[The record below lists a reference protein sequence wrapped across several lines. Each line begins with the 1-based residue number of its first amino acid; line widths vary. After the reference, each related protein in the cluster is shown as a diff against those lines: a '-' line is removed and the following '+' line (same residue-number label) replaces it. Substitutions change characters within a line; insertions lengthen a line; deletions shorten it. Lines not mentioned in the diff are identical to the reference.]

1 MKDYLPAVC
10 IRSLPTQ
17 QLRALHA
24 VHHLDGAMMPELH
37 ALREFANR
45 GFPAGWKSA
54 HRQQKKILLRL
65 KTRGAGRLL
74 AAIQKVPDLIPEF
87 RQRAKFDRAHRVGH
101 LRVIVS
107 DKDRDANYLRGC
119 IDRVVTSPGIS
130 HGPSERQEEH
140 KDADIKLAKKA
151 IYLNLLFGVEKN
163 CHWAVVNEFH
173 FHMRLKY
180 AGFDCDTE

>member
-24 VHHLDGAMMPELH
+24 VHHLDSTVMPELH
-37 ALREFANR
+37 ALREFADC

-54 HRQQKKILLRL
+54 HREQKEILLRL
-65 KTRGAGRLL
+65 ETRGAGRLL
-74 AAIQKVPDLIPEF
+74 AAVQKLSDLIPEF

-101 LRVIVS
+101 FRVIVS
-107 DKDRDANYLRGC
+107 DQDRDANHLRRY

-130 HGPSERQEEH
+130 HGLSERQEER
-140 KDADIKLAKKA
+140 KDADIKLVKNA
-151 IYLNLLFGVEKN
+151 ICLNLLFGVEKN
-163 CHWAVVNEFH
+163 CHWAVVYQFH
-173 FHMRLKY
+173 FHMRSKY
-180 AGFDCDTE
+180 PGFDCDSE

>member
-10 IRSLPTQ
+10 IRPLPTQ

-24 VHHLDGAMMPELH
+24 VHHLDSTVMPELH
-37 ALREFANR
+37 ALREFANC
-45 GFPAGWKSA
+45 GFPAGWKAA
-54 HRQQKKILLRL
+54 HRQQKEILLRL

-74 AAIQKVPDLIPEF
+74 AAVQKVPDLVPEF

-107 DKDRDANYLRGC
+107 DQDRDANHLRRH
-119 IDRVVTSPGIS
+119 INRVVTPPGNS
-130 HGPSERQEEH
+130 HDLSERQEER
-140 KDADIKLAKKA
+140 KDADINRVKST
-151 IYLNLLFGVEKN
+151 ICLNLLFGVEKN
-163 CHWAVVNEFH
+163 CHRAVVNEFH